1 MDKTAIRGFPENPK
15 YVAEQIRDII
25 DVMIGKM
32 SLEARQKAYPN
43 LKGKLNQLNVH
54 EMSTKKTVGGSS
66 IGASISLVKNI
77 LNGKD
82 PYFIKMVIDELERT
96 L

>member
-1 MDKTAIRGFPENPK
+1 MEKQSFRGFPQDPK

-25 DVMIGKM
+25 DVMIGRM
-32 SLEARQKAYPN
+32 SLESQQKAYPN
-43 LKGKLNQLNVH
+43 LRTKLKELNIQ
-54 EMSTKKTVGGSS
+54 EMSTKKPVGGSS
-66 IGASISLVKNI
+66 IGASISLIKNI

-82 PYFIKMVIDELERT
+82 PFFIKMVIDELSRT